1 MIPEETRHQVTQA
14 KKHKEQFRKGAS
26 APVSSGLPRERVDSI
41 KVDHFLDFNT
51 SGHVIQDLPFG
62 TRNIKME
69 SRGTIKIPNVTQL
82 MIHGDV
88 VEQYISFC
96 TEQEFEPLSK
106 QTLLRILST
115 SCLA

>member
-1 MIPEETRHQVTQA
+1 
-14 KKHKEQFRKGAS
+14 
-26 APVSSGLPRERVDSI
+26 
-41 KVDHFLDFNT
+41 
-51 SGHVIQDLPFG
+51 
-62 TRNIKME
+62 ME

-96 TEQEFEPLSK
+96 TEQGFEPLSK

-115 SCLA
+115 CLA

>member
-1 MIPEETRHQVTQA
+1 MTQA
-14 KKHKEQFRKGAS
+14 KKHKEQFGRGAS
-26 APVSSGLPRERVDSI
+26 APVSLGLPREQVDPI
-41 KVDHFLDFNT
+41 EVDHFLDFIT
-51 SGHVIQDLPFG
+51 SGHVIQDLPLG

-69 SRGTIKIPNVTQL
+69 SRETIKIPNVTQL
-82 MIHGDV
+82 MIHSAV
-88 VEQYISFC
+88 VEQYITFC